1 MKTLDEILGFLHC
14 RLQCK
19 RIVVLNGGCGKCSSA
34 IVKRLAPAAAF
45 LFFTAYGATYKV
57 DIDRPSGVYR
67 CGEKATF
74 TVRLLSTDNLASNDV
89 PCAMLDNFGT
99 SVLTN
104 LPFRL
109 DSTGVAFTVAGTLEK
124 PGFLRLSLP
133 PTRNGRNDPFVFS
146 VGFEPEKIV
155 KGSPSPEDF
164 DAFWTEAKER
174 LDREVPLDPQI
185 VRVPELCTAD
195 FDYYRISFATFGRRV
210 HGYMSI
216 PADRSKAPFPVD
228 FGVNAAGFGDWT
240 NDMAGDKD
248 SIRVQ
253 FSVYP
258 FPPDWK
264 WRKSGIE
271 SKYKMM
277 NAELQAKYGASS
289 YNHAG
294 IASSRE
300 EYFFY
305 PVILGINRAVDWL
318 AARADVDRSRF
329 WYQGT
334 SQGGGFGFYLCGLN
348 RAFTRAA
355 FYVPA
360 ITDTM
365 GYLKGRASGW
375 PKIVENNSSSRSR
388 RIATEKWAPYFD
400 GANFASRI
408 TCPMRIAVGFSDTT
422 CPPCAVYAAYNEIK
436 VADKGI
442 VNGIG
447 MTHSCSRRFYEE
459 LGGWV
464 KQSSRH
470 PVSAAQ
476 VADDTW
482 AKYVPEFNRLDDE
495 LYANAISNSAAEA
508 FLRENAP
515 SFSCPDEDIERIYH
529 FRWWTYRKHLRRSSS
544 GGWVVTEFLPDVSW
558 AGVDNTISCPLGHQ
572 IREGRWLRN
581 GEFIRD
587 YMNFM
592 ISKGTVNGPRSYTC
606 WPAASLI
613 DFAKVTGDF
622 SICGSLL
629 GRLVE
634 NYEAWEKGWISS
646 KGFKVGL
653 HPEQRL
659 FHQRADREGTEYAL
673 SPDGARPMVNSSM
686 WAEANAIAN
695 IARRKGENA
704 IAERFEKKAQAL
716 ADAVRKKLWNEEK
729 RFFIAADTNGVL
741 SSVCELHGYAP
752 FYFGMPMEAKYKSAW
767 RLLTNES
774 GFLAPKGLVFPARNT
789 PGFTVEPDYAG
800 HECLWNGPSWP
811 YATSIALSALCGELQ
826 SDSAAAL
833 PLNASGFVRL
843 LKQYA
848 AQHYLLREDGVKVP
862 WIDENLHPFTGEWL
876 ARHIMIEQDRR
887 GIKKMRYVERGKDYN
902 HSTFCDLVISGLCGL
917 VPREDGRIEVRP
929 LAPESWDWWRLN
941 GVRYHGHNLTILFD
955 RDGSRY
961 GKGKG
966 LVVLKDGQK
975 FENFKR

>member
-1 MKTLDEILGFLHC
+1 MNITDGIPGFSPRH
-14 RLQCK
+14 LQYR
-19 RIVVLNGGCGKCSSA
+19 RIASVVAFFC
-34 IVKRLAPAAAF
+34 LAAS
-45 LFFTAYGATYKV
+45 GATYKV
-57 DIDRPSGVYR
+57 EADRPSGIYC

-74 TVRLLSTDNLASNDV
+74 TVRLLSAGNLATNV
-89 PCAMLDNFGT
+89 TACAQLDNFGT
-99 SVLTN
+99 SVVTN
-104 LPFRL
+104 LPFCI
-109 DSTGVAFTVAGTLEK
+109 DTTGVTFTVSATLKE
-124 PGFLRLSLP
+124 PGFLRLTLP
-133 PTRNGRNDPFVFS
+133 PTRNGRDDPFVFS

-155 KGSPSPEDF
+155 KGSPSPADF
-164 DAFWTEAKER
+164 DAYWASEKAR
-174 LDREVPLDPQI
+174 LAREVPLDAQV
-185 VRVPELCTAD
+185 VRVPERCTAD

-216 PADRSKAPFPVD
+216 PTDRSKAPFPVD
-228 FGVNAAGFGDWT
+228 FGVNAAGFGGWT
-240 NDMAGDKD
+240 NDMGGSKD

-253 FSVYP
+253 FSVYT

-264 WRKSGIE
+264 WKENGLEAR
-271 SKYKMM
+271 YKAM
-277 NAELQAKYGASS
+277 NAECRAKYGVSS

-294 IASSRE
+294 IAESRE
-300 EYFFY
+300 SYFFY
-305 PVILGINRAVDWL
+305 SVLLGIDRAVDWL
-318 AARADVDRSRF
+318 AVRPDVDRSRF
-329 WYQGT
+329 RYEGT

-348 RAFTRAA
+348 HAFTRAA

-365 GYLKGRASGW
+365 GYLKGRVSGW
-375 PKIVENNSSSRSR
+375 PKIVECNSTTPVR
-388 RIATEKWAPYFD
+388 RAAAERWAPYFD

-408 TCPMRIAVGFSDTT
+408 KCPVRVAVGFSDTT

-436 VADKGI
+436 SADKGI
-442 VNGIG
+442 VHGIG
-447 MTHSCSRRFYEE
+447 MTHSCFPSFYRQ
-459 LGGWV
+459 LGNWV
-464 KQSSRH
+464 KQPSQK
-470 PVSAAQ
+470 PVLHVQTATDA
-476 VADDTW
+476 W

-515 SFSCPDEDIERIYH
+515 SFSCPDAELERIYH
-529 FRWWTYRKHLRRSSS
+529 FRWWTYRKHLRKSSS

-558 AGVDNTISCPLGHQ
+558 AGADNTISCPLGHQ

-587 YMNFM
+587 YMRFM
-592 ISKGTVNGPRSYTC
+592 TSKGTINGPRSYTC
-606 WPAASLI
+606 WPATCLL

-622 SICGSLL
+622 SLCGSLL

-634 NYEAWEKGWISS
+634 NYESWEKGWLSS

-653 HPEQRL
+653 DSRQRL

-673 SPDGARPMVNSSM
+673 SPDGARPMVNSAM
-686 WAEANAIAN
+686 WAEAHAIAA
-695 IARRKGENA
+695 IALRKGENA

-716 ADAVRKKLWNEEK
+716 AETIKRKLWNEEK
-729 RFFIAADTNGVL
+729 RFFTAADTNGVL

-752 FYFGMPMEAKYKSAW
+752 FYFGMPLDAKHASAW
-767 RLLTNES
+767 RLLTDEG
-774 GFLAPKGLVFPARNT
+774 GFSAPKGLVFPARST
-789 PGFTVEPDYAG
+789 PGFTVAPNYAG

-811 YATSIALSALCGELQ
+811 YATSVALSALCGELQ
-826 SDSAAAL
+826 SSSAAAL
-833 PLNASGFVRL
+833 PLRASDFAKL

-848 AQHYLLREDGVKVP
+848 SQHYLERADGVKVP

-887 GIKKMRYVERGKDYN
+887 GIRKMRYVERGKDYN

-917 VPREDGRIEVRP
+917 VPREGGRIEVKP
-929 LAPESWDWWRLN
+929 LAPESWDWWRLD
-941 GVRYHGHNLTILFD
+941 GVRYHGHDLTILFD

-966 LVVLKDGQK
+966 LVVLKDGRKIEDFIQ
-975 FENFKR
+975 